1 MDESDIRTLHIGNIA
16 NNAYLNAKILNEKG
30 IVADVL
36 CLDYYHV
43 MGLPEWEDSNFIG
56 NHNDDFY
63 PDLSKVNLNGFKRP
77 SWFVQGRKLDAI
89 KYLIVKNDKSFLK
102 SKYYEIKLKTSNLLN
117 EHSNKKYKSF
127 LSKFKGLF
135 VKLSS
140 LFNKFNSLRRLYKYP
155 LLVIIGLIFL
165 PLVICFIFY
174 KLTETDKLTEN
185 RKFFQKR
192 MDLIKQNIMLN
203 FKGRVESFDFGALYN
218 YEEEVYYWR
227 KLFKQYDKVY
237 AYGIDGIYPLLAGKE
252 YYAFEHG
259 TLRKMP
265 FENDHNGLRAFLS
278 YKFAKGVFITNA
290 DNIIAAK
297 KLGLENYTFIP
308 HPVNEEPIAKIGTD
322 NNNLKLKEKYNCDF
336 LVYHPARQHWD
347 KQNRDLNY
355 EKGNDIFIEGFA
367 RFVKEIN
374 PNAKVILSE
383 WGMMLDESKKLINE
397 FGIEEN
403 VVWSKP
409 VHNFEMTKIIQSV
422 DIVADQF
429 FLGSFGD
436 IMPKACLSKKAT
448 IMYLNEELHEWCF
461 NDMPPV
467 FNANNFLEVFESLK
481 FAYLNPIGLKKQ
493 GEKSLQ
499 WYLKYHSNEI
509 NYEKL
514 LQL

>member
-1 MDESDIRTLHIGNIA
+1 MKTLHIGNIA
-16 NNAYLNAKILNEKG
+16 NNAYLNAKILNERG
-30 IVADVL
+30 VPSDVL

-43 MGLPEWEDSNFIG
+43 MGLPEWEDADFKG

-63 PDLSKVNLNGFKRP
+63 PDLSKVDLNGFKRP
-77 SWFVQGRKLDAI
+77 SWFIQGGKLDAI
-89 KYLIVKNDKSFLK
+89 KYLIAKNEKSFFK
-102 SKYYEIKLKTSNLLN
+102 SQYYEIKLKISNLLN
-117 EHSNKKYKSF
+117 EHSNKKYKLF
-127 LSKFKGLF
+127 LSKFKSLF
-135 VKLSS
+135 VKLNS
-140 LFNKFNSLRRLYKYP
+140 LFSKFSRLRRLYKYP
-155 LLVIIGLIFL
+155 LLAIIGLIFL
-165 PLVICFIFY
+165 PLTIFFILY
-174 KLTETDKLTEN
+174 KLTEKVKLIELREN
-185 RKFFQKR
+185 RNFFQKR
-192 MDLIKQNIMLN
+192 IDLIKQNIMLN
-203 FKGRVESFDFGALYN
+203 FKDRAELFDFEVLYN
-218 YEEEVYYWR
+218 YEKEVYYWR
-227 KLFKQYDKVY
+227 KLFKYYDKVY
-237 AYGIDGIYPLLAGKE
+237 AYGIDGIYPLLADKE

-265 FENDHNGLRAFLS
+265 FDNDHNGIRAFLS

-347 KQNRDLNY
+347 KQSRDLNY

-374 PNAKVILSE
+374 PNAKAILSE

-397 FGIEEN
+397 LGIEEN
-403 VVWSKP
+403 IIWSKP
-409 VHNFEMTKIIQSV
+409 VHNFQMTKIIQSV

-436 IMPKACLSKKAT
+436 IMPKACLSKKPT
-448 IMYLNEELHEWCF
+448 IMYLNEELHKWCF
-461 NDMPPV
+461 DDMPPV
-467 FNANNFLEVFESLK
+467 FNTRNSLEVYESLK
-481 FAYLNPIGLKKQ
+481 SVYLNPTGLKEQ